1 MIRISFLFIFSFFL
15 SFSFAQKEPVSVAF
29 YNLENL
35 FDTVDSPMSGD
46 FGWTP
51 GGGKAWDTE
60 RYQRKLNHL
69 AYVIEKLDA
78 DDKQAG
84 PDILGFC
91 EVENRTVVKDLINTS
106 PIDHAGYEIVHYDSP
121 DHRGIDVGL
130 LYRKDRFELIDS
142 KTYTLTFPG
151 EDYNTRDQLLVVGK
165 LQGEKVHV
173 IVNHWPSRRGGQ
185 EKSNYRR
192 VEAAKLTKSIID
204 SVQNAEALANIIV
217 MGDFND
223 DPDNESI
230 ADVLQAT
237 SDKSKVGDNGFFN
250 PLANLLSKDCGTLC
264 YRDDWFLF
272 DQILLTKSLLDKDG
286 LKYEKS
292 NIYDDESIRVQG
304 GKYDGHP
311 LRTHAGTLYLK
322 GYSDHFPVYVI
333 FE

>member
-1 MIRISFLFIFSFFL
+1 MIRFTLLLILSAFITVAFP
-15 SFSFAQKEPVSVAF
+15 QKMEVSVAF

-35 FDTVDSPMSGD
+35 FDTVDSPKPGD

-60 RYQRKLNHL
+60 RYERKMNHL
-69 AYVIEKLDA
+69 AYAIEKLDG
-78 DDKQAG
+78 DPKQAG

-91 EVENRTVVKDLINTS
+91 EVENRAVVEDLIQTA
-106 PIDHAGYEIVHYDSP
+106 PIDEANYAIVHYDSP

-130 LYRKDRFELIDS
+130 LYRKDHFELIDS

-151 EDYNTRDQLLVVGK
+151 EDYHTRDQLLVVGK
-165 LQGEKVHV
+165 LRGEKVHV

-192 VEAAKLTKSIID
+192 VAAAKLTKSIID
-204 SVQNAEALANIIV
+204 SVQKVETEANIIV

-223 DPDNESI
+223 DPDNESV
-230 ADVLQAT
+230 ADVLQST
-237 SDKSKVGDNGFFN
+237 SDKSKVRDNGFYN
-250 PLANLLSKDCGTLC
+250 PLANLLSKDRGTLC

-272 DQILLTKSLLDKDG
+272 DQILLTKSLLDKEG
-286 LKYEKS
+286 LKYKKS

-333 FE
+333 LE